1 MSFNLAFYGSLL
13 LIIVLFFLPL
23 VGIGVGLEVVFGI
36 IIPYVSLLIFLAGI
50 VSRVITWARTP
61 VPYRIPTTAGQQR
74 SLPWIRSDNL
84 ENPHNLAGVIGRMIL
99 EVLLFR
105 SLFRNL
111 RSQSIEESGSPE
123 GRRLIYWSSKWLW
136 LGAIAFHYSF
146 LIILLRHLRFFTEPV
161 LSFVNLMA
169 NIDSFF
175 QVYVPALY
183 ISSIVFLLAAIY
195 LLLRRVFDHKIG
207 YISLASDY
215 FPLFLILGI
224 GISGVFMR
232 YFYRVDVVAVKELAM
247 GLVTFHP
254 TIPAESIGS
263 LFYIHLFFVCA
274 LLAYFPFSKLI
285 HMAGIFFS
293 MTRNMANNNRAVR
306 HTNPWEY
313 PVKIFSY
320 MQQEDM
326 FRREMKAAGIPLEK
340 DIEE

>member
-1 MSFNLAFYGSLL
+1 MRFNLAFYGSLL
-13 LIIVLFFLPL
+13 LMIVLLFLPL
-23 VGIGVGLEVVFGI
+23 AGVGVGLEALFGI
-36 IIPYVSLLIFLAGI
+36 IIPYASLLIFIAGI
-50 VSRVITWARTP
+50 VYRVITWARTP

-84 ENPHNLAGVIGRMIL
+84 ENPHNLAGVTGRMIL
-99 EVLLFR
+99 EVIFFR

-111 RSQSIEESGSPE
+111 RSQLVKESGSPE

-161 LSFVNLMA
+161 LPFVNLLSS
-169 NIDSFF
+169 IDSFF

-183 ISSIVFLLAAIY
+183 ISGIIFLLAIIY
-195 LLLRRVFDHKIG
+195 LLLRRIFDHKTG
-207 YISLASDY
+207 YISLSSDY
-215 FPLFLILGI
+215 FLLLLILGI

-232 YFYRVDVVAVKELAM
+232 YFYRVDVIAVKELAM

-254 TIPAESIGS
+254 AIPAEGIGT
-263 LFYIHLFFVCA
+263 LFYIHLFFVCV
-274 LLAYFPFSKLI
+274 LLVCFPFSKLI

-306 HTNPWEY
+306 HVNPWEY

-320 MQQEDM
+320 MQQEEM
-326 FRREMKAAGIPLEK
+326 FRREMKEAGIPLEK

>member
-1 MSFNLAFYGSLL
+1 MRFSLAFYGSLL
-13 LIIVLFFLPL
+13 LIIVLLFLPL
-23 VGIGVGLEVVFGI
+23 AGIAVGLEAVFGI
-36 IIPYVSLLIFLAGI
+36 IIPYASLLIFIAGI
-50 VSRVITWARTP
+50 VYRVITWARTP

-74 SLPWIRSDNL
+74 SLSWIRSDNL
-84 ENPHNLAGVIGRMIL
+84 ENPHNLAGVTGRMIL
-99 EVLLFR
+99 EVIFFR
-105 SLFRNL
+105 TLFRNL
-111 RSQSIEESGSPE
+111 RSQLVNASGSPE

-161 LSFVNLMA
+161 LPFVNLLSS
-169 NIDSFF
+169 IDSFF

-183 ISSIVFLLAAIY
+183 ISGIIFLLAVIY
-195 LLLRRVFDHKIG
+195 LLLRRVFDSKTG

-224 GISGVFMR
+224 GVSGLFMR

-254 TIPAESIGS
+254 TIPAEGIGS

-274 LLAYFPFSKLI
+274 LLAWFPFSKLM

-306 HTNPWEY
+306 HVNPWEY
-313 PVKIFSY
+313 PVKVFTY
-320 MQQEDM
+320 MQQEEM
-326 FRREMKAAGIPLEK
+326 FRKEMKAAGIPLEK

>member
-1 MSFNLAFYGSLL
+1 VSFNLAFYGSLL
-13 LIIVLFFLPL
+13 LVIVLFSLPL
-23 VGIGVGLEVVFGI
+23 VGIGIGLEAIFGI
-36 IIPYVSLLIFLAGI
+36 IIPYLSLLIFLAGI

-74 SLPWIRSDNL
+74 SLPWIRFDNL

-161 LSFVNLMA
+161 LPFVNLLA
-169 NIDSFF
+169 SIDSFF
-175 QVYVPALY
+175 QVYMPALY
-183 ISSIVFLLAAIY
+183 ISSIVFLLAVIY

-263 LFYIHLFFVCA
+263 LFYIHLFFACA
-274 LLAYFPFSKLI
+274 LLAYFPFSKLM

-326 FRREMKAAGIPLEK
+326 FRREMKEAGIPLEK

>member
-263 LFYIHLFFVCA
+263 LFYIHLFFACA
-274 LLAYFPFSKLI
+274 LLAYFPFSKLM

-326 FRREMKAAGIPLEK
+326 FRREMKEAGIPLEK

>member
-1 MSFNLAFYGSLL
+1 MRFNLAFYGSLL
-13 LIIVLFFLPL
+13 LIIVLLLLPL
-23 VGIGVGLEVVFGI
+23 AGVGVGLEALFGI
-36 IIPYVSLLIFLAGI
+36 IIPYASLLIFIAGI
-50 VSRVITWARTP
+50 VYRVITWARIP

-74 SLPWIRSDNL
+74 SLSWIRSDNL
-84 ENPHNLAGVIGRMIL
+84 ENPHNIAGVTGRMIL
-99 EVLLFR
+99 EVIFFR

-111 RSQSIEESGSPE
+111 RSQLVKESGSPE

-161 LSFVNLMA
+161 LPFVNLLSS
-169 NIDSFF
+169 IDSFF

-183 ISSIVFLLAAIY
+183 ISGIVFLIAAIY
-195 LLLRRVFDHKIG
+195 LLLRRVFDSKTG
-207 YISLASDY
+207 YISLSSDY
-215 FPLFLILGI
+215 FLLFLILGI

-232 YFYRVDVVAVKELAM
+232 YFYRVDVVAVKKLAM

-254 TIPAESIGS
+254 AIPAEGIGP

-274 LLAYFPFSKLI
+274 LLACFPFSKLI

-306 HTNPWEY
+306 HVNPWEY

-320 MQQEDM
+320 MQQEEM

>member
-1 MSFNLAFYGSLL
+1 MNFNLAFYGSLL
-13 LIIVLFFLPL
+13 LIIVLLSLPL
-23 VGIGVGLEVVFGI
+23 GGIGAGLEAVFGI
-36 IIPYVSLLIFLAGI
+36 IIPYISLLIFFAGI
-50 VSRVITWARTP
+50 IYRVIGWARSP

-84 ENPHNLAGVIGRMIL
+84 ENPHNLVGVIGRMTL
-99 EVLLFR
+99 EVLFFR

-111 RSQSIEESGSPE
+111 RGQLVKESGSPE
-123 GRRLIYWSSKWLW
+123 SRRLIYWSSKWLW
-136 LGAIAFHYSF
+136 LGAIAFHYSLLTI
-146 LIILLRHLRFFTEPV
+146 LIRHLRFFTEPV
-161 LSFVNLMA
+161 LPFVNLLA
-169 NIDSFF
+169 TIDSFF

-183 ISSIVFLLAAIY
+183 ISSIVFLLAVVY
-195 LLLRRVFDHKIG
+195 LLLRRVFDCKTG
-207 YISLASDY
+207 YISLFSDY

-247 GLVTFHP
+247 GIVTFHP
-254 TIPAESIGS
+254 AIPSESIGS

-274 LLAYFPFSKLI
+274 LLVCFPFSKLM

-313 PVKIFSY
+313 PVMIFSY
-320 MQQEDM
+320 MQQEEM

>member
-1 MSFNLAFYGSLL
+1 MNFNLAFYGSLL
-13 LIIVLFFLPL
+13 VIIVLFSLPL
-23 VGIGVGLEVVFGI
+23 VGVGVGLAVVFGI

-50 VSRVITWARTP
+50 VYRVITWARIP

-84 ENPHNLAGVIGRMIL
+84 ENPHNLAGVTGRMIL
-99 EVLLFR
+99 EVLFFR

-111 RSQSIEESGSPE
+111 RSQLAKESGSPE

-161 LSFVNLMA
+161 LPFVNLLA
-169 NIDSFF
+169 SIDSFF

-183 ISSIVFLLAAIY
+183 ISSIVFLFAAIY
-195 LLLRRVFDHKIG
+195 LLLRRVFDPKIG

-263 LFYIHLFFVCA
+263 LFYIHLFFACT
-274 LLAYFPFSKLI
+274 LLAYFPFSKLM

-313 PVKIFSY
+313 PVKVFSY